1 MNDQLSNFTQGD
13 QTIDMTQSSTRSFM
27 ANVFSYMALAMVIS
41 GTAAWLFASTGAIRH
56 IISESGGLNILGWV
70 VLLAPLGIVIT
81 MGAAFHRLSFGAI
94 TALFIGYAAITGLS
108 LSTIFLAYDLGTIG
122 KVFFITSGLFITM
135 AVLGYTTKTDLTKL
149 GSMLMMALIGLII
162 ASLVNMFMKS
172 SAFDYI
178 ISCIG
183 VLIFTGLT
191 AYDTQK
197 LKRIGSGVE
206 YGSAMAGKL
215 AIMGAL
221 SLYLDFLNLF
231 LFLLRIFGGGN
242 RD

>member
-1 MNDQLSNFTQGD
+1 MNEHLSNFSQGD
-13 QTIDMTQSSTRSFM
+13 QTIDMSQSSARSFM

-41 GTAAWLFASTGAIRH
+41 GSAAWFFASSGAIRY
-56 IISESGGLNILGWV
+56 IIGESGLNILGWI

-81 MGAAFHRLSFGAI
+81 MSAAFQRLSFGAI

-108 LSTIFLAYDLGTIG
+108 LSTIFLVYDLGTIG
-122 KVFFITSGLFITM
+122 KVFFITAGLFTTM

-149 GSMLMMALIGLII
+149 GSILMMALIGLII

-197 LKRIGSGVE
+197 LKRIGAGVE

-221 SLYLDFLNLF
+221 SLYMDFLNLF
-231 LFLLRIFGGGN
+231 LFLLRIFGSS